1 MRKMRLAQ
9 KIVYII
15 PFLLLAACEDEVEK
29 VAPKVEI
36 TSPKDGTTLL
46 QGETIPVK
54 AIAEDEDGFI
64 VEVAIYV
71 EGEEVATSDQ
81 STFIYNWNTADLEV
95 GEYVLSA
102 LAIDNDDKYASDN
115 ITILLDNPGGLNPDL
130 TYGTMSDIEGNTYAT
145 IDIGGQ
151 VWMAENLKVTQ
162 YPDGTPITELQDET
176 EWDALTADAQVYCWY
191 ANQSDNEDTAS
202 VLYTWSAAMNGM
214 SSSDTIPSG
223 IQGVCPDGW
232 HLPSDAEWKVLEIFL
247 GMSLSDAD
255 RSEWR
260 GSDEGV
266 QLKETGYSKWQE
278 APAGGSNLS
287 GFTAVPGGFRSATGT
302 FYNYHQYAAYWSA
315 TEQILTDK
323 AYYRALKFD
332 NEQVYRQYNTM
343 SMGFSVRCV
352 QD

>member
-1 MRKMRLAQ
+1 MRKMRIAR

-15 PFLLLAACEDEVEK
+15 PFIFLAACAEDEEK
-29 VAPKVEI
+29 VAPTVEI
-36 TSPKDGTTLL
+36 TFPKDGETLL
-46 QGETIPVK
+46 QGDITPIK

-64 VEVAIYV
+64 TEVAIYV

-81 STFIYNWNTADLEV
+81 STFIYNWNTEGLEL

-115 ITILLDNPGGLNPDL
+115 ITILLDNPGGFNPDL
-130 TYGTMSDIEGNTYAT
+130 TYGSMSDIEGNTYAT

-151 VWMAENLKVTQ
+151 VWMAENLRVTQ
-162 YPDGTPITELQDET
+162 YADGTPITELQDEAGWGT
-176 EWDALTADAQVYCWY
+176 LTADAQVYCWY
-191 ANQSDNEDTAS
+191 GNLPDNEDTAS
-202 VLYTWSAAMNGM
+202 VLYTWAAAMNGM
-214 SSSDTIPSG
+214 TSSDTIPSG

-232 HLPSDAEWKVLEIFL
+232 HLPSDAEWKLFEMSL
-247 GMSLSDAD
+247 GMSLSDTD
-255 RSEWR
+255 RTEWR
-260 GSDEGV
+260 GSDEGS
-266 QLKETGYSKWQE
+266 QLKETGYSKWQK

-315 TEQILTDK
+315 TEQVGTDK

-332 NEQVYRQYNTM
+332 SEQVYRQYNTM